1 VIPEGQVVDTIAVG
15 AILACYAWPSN
26 TDRYRRVA
34 KFTETFLSKFEE
46 FRKPPRHVK
55 WRETNISTPVKGWK
69 RFQAAQEWIDGETA
83 RSRQTSSVR
92 IDPDQARKQ
101 AARAAPGDAN
111 EQERLFQKFMEW
123 SRQQT
128 KQ

>member
-1 VIPEGQVVDTIAVG
+1 
-15 AILACYAWPSN
+15 
-26 TDRYRRVA
+26 VA
-34 KFTETFLSKFEE
+34 KFTETFLNKFEE